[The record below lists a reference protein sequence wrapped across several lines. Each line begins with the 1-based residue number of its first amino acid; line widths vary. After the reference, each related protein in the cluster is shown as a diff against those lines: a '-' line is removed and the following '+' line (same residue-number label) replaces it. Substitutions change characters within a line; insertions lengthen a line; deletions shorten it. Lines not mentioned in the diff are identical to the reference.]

1 MAVPYSNTKLRVPK
15 GFQNILEGLA
25 REVLRNQ
32 PSNIYEF
39 GNLYFER
46 LLKVRQETGHDPALQ
61 GSRLEDRFYN
71 NAAFKSPT
79 IDTSDPQ
86 QQDAAV
92 KIQTQY
98 RQHAAKIE
106 VEQLEKEDAALKIQA
121 GFRGYHDRQKV
132 LEMKDPEEY
141 KKHQEEIEK
150 RKKSH
155 KDEKE
160 EEIDIDLTDPEVEK
174 AAVKIQAG
182 FKGFKARQEVKDMKG
197 KEENEAKDESKESVT
212 KLDQNDPELNEAA
225 TRIQAG
231 FRGHRSRKELKN
243 VKQGVHAHGAT
254 SPTVTSTEKETGK
267 EVDIDL
273 NDPSRE
279 AAATKIQAGF
289 RGHRVRQELK
299 QKKSKEKDMGKAGE
313 KNAEEEL
320 SINHTDHELNMAA
333 TKIQASFKGYK
344 SRREFKE
351 AHEVGDVGETR
362 MVEEETDI
370 NLEDPDVEKA
380 AIKIQA
386 GFKGMK
392 ARQEVK
398 AMRNTKELNKEDKK
412 EIDIDLNDPKTEE
425 AAIKIQAGFK
435 GYKTRQELKK
445 KLEENQPQP
454 GEAGEPQAEAVD
466 IDLNDPEVEKAAT
479 KIQAGFKGYKVRKEM
494 KDSKLTPDAAGKQ
507 EQGPTEGEGGE
518 DHIDI
523 DLTDPEV
530 EKAAVK
536 IQAGFKGFKTRQ
548 DLKAKKEA
556 REGEMGDE

>member
-25 REVLRNQ
+25 REVLRSQ
-32 PSNIYEF
+32 PANIYDF

-79 IDTSDPQ
+79 VDTSDPQ

-98 RQHAAKIE
+98 RQHAAKKE

-121 GFRGYHDRQKV
+121 GFRGYNDRQKV

-150 RKKSH
+150 RQKKH
-155 KDEKE
+155 KDKE
-160 EEIDIDLTDPEVEK
+160 EEIDIDLTDPEVER

-182 FKGFKARQEVKDMKG
+182 FKGFKARQEVKEMKG
-197 KEENEAKDESKESVT
+197 KEKNEDEAESKESIT
-212 KLDQNDPELNEAA
+212 KLDHNDPELNEAA

-243 VKQGVHAHGAT
+243 VQQSVHVQGAT
-254 SPTVTSTEKETGK
+254 SPTTTAQETEET
-267 EVDIDL
+267 VDVDL
-273 NDPSRE
+273 NDSSVG

-289 RGHRVRQELK
+289 RGHRVRKELK
-299 QKKSKEKDMGKAGE
+299 QKNTQQAHQYQAEVEEATEKE
-313 KNAEEEL
+313 
-320 SINHTDHELNMAA
+320 
-333 TKIQASFKGYK
+333 
-344 SRREFKE
+344 
-351 AHEVGDVGETR
+351 
-362 MVEEETDI
+362 EEETDI

-398 AMRNTKELNKEDKK
+398 AMRDMKEGKE
-412 EIDIDLNDPKTEE
+412 EEREEVDIDLNDPKTEE

-445 KLEENQPQP
+445 KLEENQSQP
-454 GEAGEPQAEAVD
+454 EESGDPQAKQSQAVD

-479 KIQAGFKGYKVRKEM
+479 KIQAGFKGYKVRKEI
-494 KDSKLTPDAAGKQ
+494 KDSKLIPDAAGKQ
-507 EQGPTEGEGGE
+507 EQGPTEGEGEE

-548 DLKAKKEA
+548 ELKAKKEA
-556 REGEMGDE
+556 GEGEMGDE